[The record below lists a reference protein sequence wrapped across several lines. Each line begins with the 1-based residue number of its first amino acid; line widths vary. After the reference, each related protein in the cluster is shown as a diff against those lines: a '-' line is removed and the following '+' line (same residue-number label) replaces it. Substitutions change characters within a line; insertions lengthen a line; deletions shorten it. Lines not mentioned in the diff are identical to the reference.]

1 MMSRIARSS
10 VVTLL
15 MLAGFTRT
23 CLAVPVERDLSSAA
37 GVHWQF
43 RPEQSETFKQIMV
56 PAGGWRA
63 QGYSCD
69 AGTYRASIP
78 IPADAKGQTIRIA
91 FAAVNFGAEVKA
103 GPDPEHLNKIASH
116 VNGWVPFT
124 ADVTSIATPGNNL
137 TVEVDVQGRK
147 KFMKN
152 GKYTVP
158 EGATWYSGLE
168 EGILRGVKLQILPEV
183 RIEDICVRM
192 RINPDT
198 LQAIITVVNDTERE
212 QTVRLRSALTPWQSA
227 TFNYA
232 RIPEKAV
239 IVPAKSVR
247 EVDLG
252 STPWIAGTKSYWWP
266 NVPYRPDYKAQ
277 LHLLN
282 VALLTQSQVLQYSQR
297 FGFRQFSAV
306 GNHYELN
313 GVRVNLRGDNQQEAN
328 FGTDAYGI
336 KPGFGTPTKLNAG
349 WPQAVDNLLHLNF
362 NVMRIHQ
369 IPATPYMLDVCDEK
383 GLMLVEESPL
393 RGSEG
398 GEDYQAGKEAMLNM
412 DRELVLRDRNHP
424 SVVIW
429 SAANEWAEPIRDAI
443 QVINSVDAKSRPI
456 IADGIGDI
464 GSDVINMDHY
474 VNGGSLPRDGGRQRA
489 DRPFGETESVW
500 PNDNTMQGFATMA
513 TGTRLR
519 RLKNDSD
526 IRNYVLNNA
535 FPNYVPGE
543 SEATEVLEIKVK
555 GNPSATILPSI
566 ADPWHNANIKL
577 MQQCYNPVM
586 ACDIDFDKVNARSN
600 RAGEWPIAK
609 PTLSP
614 GTQITRKIAVFND
627 EFSDSSVVLRWELHK
642 DGPTGTQISNG
653 ERRLNVPLG
662 EFVTTDLPFSTPASG
677 EVVLVLSTLKA
688 GSVRFKEDRLTF
700 KIGTPGDSSL
710 KEGDYRILNM
720 NSGLAAEVRG
730 DTRADGTHVVQAV
743 VEAKPAQIWHLKRAG
758 SAWQIVNKA
767 SGLALSVLDV
777 PGEAALAIQRKLSE
791 QAALLWEIE
800 DRDGSF
806 VLTNKGT
813 GKVLDV
819 YAQKTTDGAKIVQ
832 WEFNSGLNQMW
843 ELKRVQ

>member
-1 MMSRIARSS
+1 MSRIASS
-10 VVTLL
+10 FVVTLL
-15 MLAGFTRT
+15 MLAGFTRA

-43 RPEQSETFKQIMV
+43 RPEKSDTFKQIMV

-69 AGTYRASIP
+69 AGTYRVSIP
-78 IPADAKGQTIRIA
+78 IPAEAKGQTIRIA

-103 GPDPEHLNKIASH
+103 GPDLEHLSKVVSH
-116 VNGWVPFT
+116 VNGWMPFT
-124 ADVTSIATPGNNL
+124 ADVTSIATPGMNL
-137 TVEVDVQGRK
+137 TIEVDVQGRK

-158 EGATWYSGLE
+158 EGATWYYGLE
-168 EGILRGVKLQILPEV
+168 EGILRGVKLQVLPKV
-183 RIEDICVRM
+183 RIEDICVRTHM
-192 RINPDT
+192 HPDT
-198 LQAIITVVNDTERE
+198 LEAIASVVNDTDRE
-212 QTVRLRSALTPWQSA
+212 QTVRLRSALSPWQTG

-232 RIPEKAV
+232 RIADVAV
-239 IVPAKSVR
+239 SVTAKSVR
-247 EVDLG
+247 EVDMG
-252 STPWIAGTKSYWWP
+252 STSWIAGAKSYWWP

-277 LHLLN
+277 LHLLKVN
-282 VALLTQSQVLQYSQR
+282 LLTHNQELEYSPR
-297 FGFRQFSAV
+297 FGFRQFTAV

-313 GVRVNLRGDNQQEAN
+313 GVRVNLRGDNQQEAD

-336 KPGFGTPTKLNAG
+336 KPGFGPPTKLNAG

-429 SAANEWAEPIRDAI
+429 SAANEWAEPIRDAVK
-443 QVINSVDAKSRPI
+443 VINEVDAMNRPI

-464 GSDVINMDHY
+464 GTDVINMDHY

-500 PNDNTMQGFATMA
+500 PNDNTLQGFATMA

-519 RLKNDSD
+519 RLRNNSD
-526 IRNYVLNNA
+526 IRNYVLNNS

-543 SEATEVLEIKVK
+543 SDATEVLEIRVK
-555 GNPSATILPSI
+555 GNPSATILPAI
-566 ADPWHNANIKL
+566 ADPWHNSNIRL

-586 ACDIDFDKVNARSN
+586 ACDIEFDKVNARSN
-600 RAGEWPIAK
+600 RAGEWPVAK

-614 GTQITRKIAVFND
+614 GTPITRKIAVFND
-627 EFSDSSVVLRWELHK
+627 EFSDSAVVLRWELRK
-642 DGPTGTQISNG
+642 DGSTGTLISNG
-653 ERRLNVPLG
+653 ERRLTVPLG
-662 EFVTTDLPFSTPASG
+662 EFVITELSFKTPASG
-677 EVVLVLSTLKA
+677 DVTLVLSTLKA
-688 GSVRFKEDRLTF
+688 GSLRFKEDRLTF
-700 KIGTPGDSSL
+700 KIGDPGDASL
-710 KEGDYRILNM
+710 KEGDYRILNL

-730 DTRADGTHVVQAV
+730 DINADGTPVVQSV
-743 VEAKPAQIWHLKRAG
+743 VDSKPAQIWHLKRAG

-777 PGEAALAIQRKLSE
+777 QGEAALAIQLKVSDHP
-791 QAALLWEIE
+791 ALLWDIE
-800 DRDGSF
+800 DREGSF
-806 VLTNKGT
+806 VLTNKGS

-832 WEFNSGLNQMW
+832 WEFNSGQNQMW
-843 ELKRVQ
+843 ELKRVDK